1 MKTIVIWKN
10 MMRIQNKLIEYKIKI
25 NDLENPGILDNI
37 DSLNYNFTDNDL
49 FSNMIS
55 MKCAYILF
63 NEE

>member
-1 MKTIVIWKN
+1 